1 MARQP
6 EIRYINAA
14 VCGSSAYQLEV
25 KPLRKKKQVRLPKAK
40 REKKKVVAIDPVALV
55 SIAVA
60 CTLFVLMVVGFFR
73 LQDARA
79 ETVALSNYVN
89 SLQEQNS
96 QLQDTYAAGYDL
108 EEIEKIALVMGKVPA
123 SQVPQI
129 SVQVE
134 VPVEAEEPTV
144 WETFYAFLTG
154 LFA

>member
-6 EIRYINAA
+6 EIKYINAA
-14 VCGSSAYQLEV
+14 VCGSSAYQLDV
-25 KPLRKKKQVRLPKAK
+25 KPLRKKKAQLPKMK
-40 REKKKVVAIDPVALV
+40 REKKKVVAIDPVALM
-55 SIAVA
+55 SIGVA
-60 CTLFVLMVVGFFR
+60 CVLFVLMVVGFFR

-79 ETVALSNYVN
+79 ETTALSNYVS

-96 QLQDTYAAGYDL
+96 KLQDTYAEGYDL
-108 EEIEKIALVMGKVPA
+108 EEIEKIALAMGKVPA

-129 SVQVE
+129 SVLVE
-134 VPVEAEEPTV
+134 VPAEAEEPTV

>member
-6 EIRYINAA
+6 EIKYINAA
-14 VCGSSAYQLEV
+14 VCGSSAYQLDV
-25 KPLRKKKQVRLPKAK
+25 KPVRKKKAQLPKMK
-40 REKKKVVAIDPVALV
+40 REKKKVVAIDPVALM
-55 SIAVA
+55 SIGVA
-60 CTLFVLMVVGFFR
+60 CVLFVLMVVGFFR

-79 ETVALSNYVN
+79 ETAALSNYVS

-96 QLQDTYAAGYDL
+96 KLQDIYAEGYDL
-108 EEIEKIALVMGKVPA
+108 EEIEKIALAMGKVPA

-129 SVQVE
+129 SVLVE
-134 VPVEAEEPTV
+134 VPAEAEEPTV

>member
-6 EIRYINAA
+6 EIQYINAA
-14 VCGSSAYQLEV
+14 VCGSSAYQLDV
-25 KPLRKKKQVRLPKAK
+25 KPLRKKKAQLPKMK
-40 REKKKVVAIDPVALV
+40 RQKKKVVAIDPVALM
-55 SIAVA
+55 SIGVA
-60 CTLFVLMVVGFFR
+60 CVLFVLMVVGFCR

-79 ETVALSNYVN
+79 QTAALSNYVN

-96 QLQDTYAAGYDL
+96 QLQDTYEAGYNL
-108 EEIEKIALVMGKVPA
+108 EEIEKIALAMGKVPA

-134 VPVEAEEPTV
+134 VPEKVEEPTA
-144 WETFYAFLTG
+144 WENFYAFLTG

>member
-6 EIRYINAA
+6 EIQYINAA
-14 VCGSSAYQLEV
+14 VCGSSAYQLDL
-25 KPLRKKKQVRLPKAK
+25 KPLRKKKKAQLPKMK
-40 REKKKVVAIDPVALV
+40 RQKKTVIAIDPVALM
-55 SIAVA
+55 SIGVA
-60 CTLFVLMVVGFFR
+60 CVLFVLMVVGFCR

-79 ETVALSNYVN
+79 ETAALSNYVN

-96 QLQDTYAAGYDL
+96 QLRDTYEAGYDL
-108 EEIEKIALVMGKVPA
+108 EEIEKIALAMGKVPA

-134 VPVEAEEPTV
+134 VPVEAEEPTA
-144 WETFYAFLTG
+144 WENFYAFLTG

>member
-14 VCGSSAYQLEV
+14 VCGSSAYQLDI
-25 KPLRKKKQVRLPKAK
+25 KPLRKKKAQLPKMK
-40 REKKKVVAIDPVALV
+40 RQKKKVIAIDPVALM
-55 SIAVA
+55 SIGVA
-60 CTLFVLMVVGFFR
+60 CVLFVLMVVGFCR

-79 ETVALSNYVN
+79 ETAALSNYV
-89 SLQEQNS
+89 STLQEQNS
-96 QLQDTYAAGYDL
+96 QLRDTYESGYDL
-108 EEIEKIALVMGKVPA
+108 EEIEKIALAMGKVPA

-134 VPVEAEEPTV
+134 VPEKVEEPTA
-144 WETFYAFLTG
+144 WENFYAFLTG

>member
-6 EIRYINAA
+6 EIQYINAT
-14 VCGSSAYQLEV
+14 VCGRSAYQIEP
-25 KPLRKKKQVRLPKAK
+25 KPLRKKKRVQLPKAK
-40 REKKKVVAIDPVALV
+40 REKMKVVAVDPVALV
-55 SIAVA
+55 SIGVA
-60 CTLFVLMVVGFFR
+60 CTLFILLVVGFFR

-79 ETVALSNYVN
+79 ETVALSNYVS

-108 EEIEKIALVMGKVPA
+108 EEIEKIALAMGKVPA

-129 SVQVE
+129 SVQVQL
-134 VPVEAEEPTV
+134 PAEAEEPTA
-144 WETFYAFLTG
+144 WESFCAFLTG